1 MRKINSTFKTAFI
14 SEAGAALKNNDYF
27 AYVELDDYAC
37 YVIANSITDRIESES
52 AKVAVENAIRH
63 FQENPSMRRR
73 AMQSYLKATNEDFLS
88 ANSNEKLKAS
98 ICIVVTDYEKLRFGI
113 AGNTRFRLYREGIV
127 AFASHDMSL
136 TQDLIDAEKLP
147 ENILSKHEERHNLY
161 TYLGQEKDFS
171 PYISQSIKLING
183 DIVSL
188 YTSGIWENIDE
199 GELDDVF
206 SEAGDEPQPIL
217 DEVEDLL
224 LSRQPKNLTNYTIA
238 TIFIDKIFTDPNR
251 ARRIRRMIRIAIIV
265 FIVFIILLI
274 LGIIFYI
281 WYSNRQDKKHKMNLY
296 TDNTVTAI
304 QDNNYIRAQS
314 EVKKGIDLAEN
325 LDDEERINLL
335 NNYSRL
341 IDAVIAADND
351 YKNEQYT
358 DAYEAYQNALDISR
372 YADNLGESY
381 INKQIMQCENY
392 LSVSDLIAL
401 GDKALEEND
410 FDKAE
415 KNYFEAKKMALK
427 AHDLNGNQ
435 QAKEALEKL
444 YEQKKQMQDEQDKK
458 DKQKLSED
466 ISDLITQG
474 DNLQQ
479 GGDYVGAEA
488 KYMEAKELAAK
499 NYDADSKKEALSALE
514 KLDEVKAK
522 AQAQRQKNIDEQSDK
537 YMTAALVLARGD
549 DAFSAGDYTNANA
562 YYNTALEQYT
572 ALGDSSMC
580 QSISLKL
587 QQVATKQQEISN
599 QVQTAD
605 NLMMQADSLYKQNE
619 YNSAKQLYLKAK
631 QEYESLGREDKVG
644 EINNIL
650 DQIDI
655 DMAVMETMPQ

>member
-136 TQDLIDAEKLP
+136 TQDLIEDEKLP

-265 FIVFIILLI
+265 FIILLI

-351 YKNEQYT
+351 YKNEKYT
-358 DAYEAYQNALDISR
+358 DTYEAYQNALDISR

-435 QAKEALEKL
+435 QAKDALEKL
-444 YEQKKQMQDEQDKK
+444 YEQKKQMQDEQNKK

-522 AQAQRQKNIDEQSDK
+522 AEAQRQKNIDEQSEK

-572 ALGDSSMC
+572 SLGDNSMC
-580 QSISLKL
+580 QSISFKL

-599 QVQTAD
+599 QIQSAA
-605 NLMMQADSLYKQNE
+605 NLMMQADGLYKQNE

-631 QEYESLGREDKVG
+631 QEYQSLGREDKVD

>member
-136 TQDLIDAEKLP
+136 TQDLIEDEKLP

-251 ARRIRRMIRIAIIV
+251 ARRIRRMIRIAI
-265 FIVFIILLI
+265 IVFIILLI

-580 QSISLKL
+580 QSISFKL

-599 QVQTAD
+599 QIQSAA
-605 NLMMQADSLYKQNE
+605 NLMMQADGLYKQNE

-631 QEYESLGREDKVG
+631 QEYQSLGREDKVD

>member
-136 TQDLIDAEKLP
+136 TQDLIEDEKLP

-224 LSRQPKNLTNYTIA
+224 FSRQPKNLTNYTIA

-251 ARRIRRMIRIAIIV
+251 ARRIRRMIRIAI
-265 FIVFIILLI
+265 IVFIILLI

-351 YKNEQYT
+351 YKNEKYT

-435 QAKEALEKL
+435 QAKDALEKL
-444 YEQKKQMQDEQDKK
+444 YEQKKQMQDEQNKK

-522 AQAQRQKNIDEQSDK
+522 AEAQRQKNIDEQSEK

-572 ALGDSSMC
+572 SLGDNSMC
-580 QSISLKL
+580 QSISFKL

-599 QVQTAD
+599 QIQSAA
-605 NLMMQADSLYKQNE
+605 NLMMQADGLYKQNE

-631 QEYESLGREDKVG
+631 QEYQSLGREDKVD

>member
-136 TQDLIDAEKLP
+136 TQDLIEDEKLP

-265 FIVFIILLI
+265 FIILLI

-351 YKNEQYT
+351 YKNEKYT

-599 QVQTAD
+599 QVQTVD

>member
-136 TQDLIDAEKLP
+136 TQDLIEDEKLP

-265 FIVFIILLI
+265 FIILLI

-351 YKNEQYT
+351 YKNEKYT

-435 QAKEALEKL
+435 QAKDALEKL
-444 YEQKKQMQDEQDKK
+444 YEQKKQMQDEQNKK

-522 AQAQRQKNIDEQSDK
+522 AEAQRQKNIDEQSEK

-562 YYNTALEQYT
+562 YYNTALEQYIS
-572 ALGDSSMC
+572 LGDNSMC
-580 QSISLKL
+580 QSISFKL

-599 QVQTAD
+599 QIQSAA
-605 NLMMQADSLYKQNE
+605 NLMMQADGLYKQNE

-631 QEYESLGREDKVG
+631 QEYQSLGREDKVD

>member
-98 ICIVVTDYEKLRFGI
+98 ICIVVTDYKKLRFGI

-136 TQDLIDAEKLP
+136 TQDLIEDEKLP

-265 FIVFIILLI
+265 FIILLI

-351 YKNEQYT
+351 YKNEKYT

-522 AQAQRQKNIDEQSDK
+522 AEAQRQKNIDEQSEK

-572 ALGDSSMC
+572 SLGDNSMC
-580 QSISLKL
+580 QSISFKL

-599 QVQTAD
+599 QIQSAA
-605 NLMMQADSLYKQNE
+605 NLMMQADGLYKQNE

-631 QEYESLGREDKVG
+631 QEYQSLGREDKVD

>member
-136 TQDLIDAEKLP
+136 TQDLIEDEKLP

-265 FIVFIILLI
+265 FIILLI

-351 YKNEQYT
+351 YKNEKYT
-358 DAYEAYQNALDISR
+358 DAYEAYQNALDMSR

-522 AQAQRQKNIDEQSDK
+522 AEAQRQKNIDEQSEK

-572 ALGDSSMC
+572 SLGDNSMC
-580 QSISLKL
+580 QSISFKL

-599 QVQTAD
+599 QIQSAA
-605 NLMMQADSLYKQNE
+605 NLMMQADGLYKQNE

-631 QEYESLGREDKVG
+631 QEYQSLGREDKVD

>member
-136 TQDLIDAEKLP
+136 TQDLIEDEKLP

-188 YTSGIWENIDE
+188 YTSGIWENVDE

-251 ARRIRRMIRIAIIV
+251 ARRIRRMIRIAI
-265 FIVFIILLI
+265 IVFIILLI

-580 QSISLKL
+580 QSISFKL

>member
-1 MRKINSTFKTAFI
+1 MRKLNSTFKTAFI

-136 TQDLIDAEKLP
+136 TQDLIEDEKLP

-265 FIVFIILLI
+265 FIILLI

-351 YKNEQYT
+351 YKNEKYT
-358 DAYEAYQNALDISR
+358 DAYEAYQNALDMSR

-605 NLMMQADSLYKQNE
+605 NLIMQADSLYKQNE

>member
-136 TQDLIDAEKLP
+136 TQDLIEDEKLP

-265 FIVFIILLI
+265 FIILLI

-314 EVKKGIDLAEN
+314 EVKKGIELAEN
-325 LDDEERINLL
+325 LDDEEKITLL

-341 IDAVIAADND
+341 IEAVITADND
-351 YKNEQYT
+351 YKNEKYT

-401 GDKALEEND
+401 GDKALEKND

-572 ALGDSSMC
+572 SLGDNSMC
-580 QSISLKL
+580 QSISFKL

-599 QVQTAD
+599 QIQSAA
-605 NLMMQADSLYKQNE
+605 NLMMQADGLYKQNE

-631 QEYESLGREDKVG
+631 QEYQSLGREDKVD

>member
-98 ICIVVTDYEKLRFGI
+98 ICIVVTDYEKMRFGI

-188 YTSGIWENIDE
+188 YTRGVWENIDE

-265 FIVFIILLI
+265 FIILLI

-314 EVKKGIDLAEN
+314 EVKKGIDLAES

-351 YKNEQYT
+351 YKNEKYT

-392 LSVSDLIAL
+392 LSVSDLIDL

-522 AQAQRQKNIDEQSDK
+522 AQAQRQKNVDEQSDK

-605 NLMMQADSLYKQNE
+605 NLMMQAGNLYRQNE

-631 QEYESLGREDKVG
+631 QEYQSLGREDKVE

>member
-136 TQDLIDAEKLP
+136 TQDLIEDEKLP

-265 FIVFIILLI
+265 FIILLI

-351 YKNEQYT
+351 YKNEKYT

-488 KYMEAKELAAK
+488 KYMEVKELAAK

-522 AQAQRQKNIDEQSDK
+522 AEAQRQKNIDEQSEK

-572 ALGDSSMC
+572 SLGDNSMC
-580 QSISLKL
+580 QSISFKL

-599 QVQTAD
+599 QIQSAA
-605 NLMMQADSLYKQNE
+605 NLMMQADGLYKQNE

-631 QEYESLGREDKVG
+631 QEYQSLGREDKVD

>member
-52 AKVAVENAIRH
+52 AKLAVENAIRH

-251 ARRIRRMIRIAIIV
+251 ARRIRRMIRIAI
-265 FIVFIILLI
+265 IVFIILLI

-599 QVQTAD
+599 QIQSAA

>member
-136 TQDLIDAEKLP
+136 TQDLIEDEKLP

-265 FIVFIILLI
+265 FIILLI

-351 YKNEQYT
+351 YKNEKYT

-572 ALGDSSMC
+572 ALGDNSMC

>member
-136 TQDLIDAEKLP
+136 TQDLIEDEKLP

-265 FIVFIILLI
+265 FIILLI

-351 YKNEQYT
+351 YKNEKYT

-427 AHDLNGNQ
+427 AHDLNENQ
-435 QAKEALEKL
+435 QAKDALEKL
-444 YEQKKQMQDEQDKK
+444 YEQKKQMQDEQNKK

-522 AQAQRQKNIDEQSDK
+522 AEAQRQKNIDEQSEK

-572 ALGDSSMC
+572 SLGDNSMC
-580 QSISLKL
+580 QSISFKL

-599 QVQTAD
+599 QIQSAA
-605 NLMMQADSLYKQNE
+605 NLMMQADGLYKQNE

-631 QEYESLGREDKVG
+631 QEYQSLGREDKVD

>member
-52 AKVAVENAIRH
+52 AKLAVENAIRH

-136 TQDLIDAEKLP
+136 TQDLIEDEKLP

-251 ARRIRRMIRIAIIV
+251 ARHIRRMIRIAI
-265 FIVFIILLI
+265 IVFIILLI

-351 YKNEQYT
+351 YKNEKYT

>member
-1 MRKINSTFKTAFI
+1 MRKLNSTFKTAFI
-14 SEAGAALKNNDYF
+14 SEEGAALKNNDYF

-52 AKVAVENAIRH
+52 AKIAVENAIRH
-63 FQENPSMRRR
+63 FQENPSMKRR

-88 ANSNEKLKAS
+88 VNSNEKLKAS

-127 AFASHDMSL
+127 AYASHDMSL
-136 TQDLIDAEKLP
+136 TQDLIDEEKLP
-147 ENILSKHEERHNLY
+147 ENILSEHEERHNLY
-161 TYLGQEKDFS
+161 TYLGQEKGFV

-206 SEAGDEPQPIL
+206 SEAADEPQPIL
-217 DEVEDLL
+217 DEIEDLL
-224 LSRQPKNLTNYTIA
+224 LSRQPKNLSNYTMA
-238 TIFIDKIFTDPNR
+238 AIFIDKIFVDPNR

-265 FIVFIILLI
+265 FIILFI

-281 WYSNRQDKKHKMNLY
+281 WYSNRQDKINKMNLY

-304 QDNNYIRAQS
+304 QDNNYIRAQN
-314 EVKKGIDLAEN
+314 EVKKGIELAEN
-325 LDDEERINLL
+325 LDDEEKITLL

-341 IDAVIAADND
+341 IEAVITADND
-351 YKNEQYT
+351 YKNEKYT

-435 QAKEALEKL
+435 QAKDALEKL
-444 YEQKKQMQDEQDKK
+444 YEQKKQMQDEQNKK

-522 AQAQRQKNIDEQSDK
+522 AEAQRQKNIDEQSEK

-572 ALGDSSMC
+572 SLGDNSMC
-580 QSISLKL
+580 QSISFKL

-599 QVQTAD
+599 QIQSAA
-605 NLMMQADSLYKQNE
+605 NLMMQADGLYKQNE

-631 QEYESLGREDKVG
+631 QEYQSLGREDKVD

>member
-1 MRKINSTFKTAFI
+1 
-14 SEAGAALKNNDYF
+14 
-27 AYVELDDYAC
+27 
-37 YVIANSITDRIESES
+37 
-52 AKVAVENAIRH
+52 
-63 FQENPSMRRR
+63 MRRR

-136 TQDLIDAEKLP
+136 TQDLIEDEKLP

-265 FIVFIILLI
+265 FIILLI

-351 YKNEQYT
+351 YKNEKYT

-522 AQAQRQKNIDEQSDK
+522 AEAQRQKNIDEQSEK

-572 ALGDSSMC
+572 SLGDNSMC
-580 QSISLKL
+580 QSISFKL

-599 QVQTAD
+599 QIQSAA
-605 NLMMQADSLYKQNE
+605 NLMMQADGLYKQNE

-631 QEYESLGREDKVG
+631 QEYQSLGREDKVD

>member
-136 TQDLIDAEKLP
+136 TQDLIEDEKLP

-265 FIVFIILLI
+265 FIILLI

-351 YKNEQYT
+351 YKNEKYT

-572 ALGDSSMC
+572 SLGDNSMC
-580 QSISLKL
+580 QSISFKL

>member
-136 TQDLIDAEKLP
+136 TQDLIEDEKLP

-265 FIVFIILLI
+265 FIILLI

-351 YKNEQYT
+351 YKNEKYT

-435 QAKEALEKL
+435 QAKDALEKL
-444 YEQKKQMQDEQDKK
+444 YEQKKQMQDEQNKK

-522 AQAQRQKNIDEQSDK
+522 AEAQRQKNIDEQSEK

-572 ALGDSSMC
+572 SLGDNSMC
-580 QSISLKL
+580 QSISFKL

-599 QVQTAD
+599 QIQSAA
-605 NLMMQADSLYKQNE
+605 NLMMQADGLYKQNE

-631 QEYESLGREDKVG
+631 QEYQSLGREDKVD

-655 DMAVMETMPQ
+655 DMAVMETMLQ

>member
-73 AMQSYLKATNEDFLS
+73 TMQSYLKATNEDFLS

-98 ICIVVTDYEKLRFGI
+98 ICIVVTDYEKMRFGI

-188 YTSGIWENIDE
+188 YTSGIWENVDE

-251 ARRIRRMIRIAIIV
+251 ARRIRRMIRIAI
-265 FIVFIILLI
+265 IVFIILLI

-351 YKNEQYT
+351 YKNEKYT

>member
-113 AGNTRFRLYREGIV
+113 AGNTRFRLYRERIV

-136 TQDLIDAEKLP
+136 TQDLIEDEKLP

-265 FIVFIILLI
+265 FIILLI

-351 YKNEQYT
+351 YKNEKYT
-358 DAYEAYQNALDISR
+358 DAYEAYQNALDMSR

-572 ALGDSSMC
+572 SLGDNSMC
-580 QSISLKL
+580 QSISFKL

-599 QVQTAD
+599 QIQSAA
-605 NLMMQADSLYKQNE
+605 NLMMQADGLYKQNE

-631 QEYESLGREDKVG
+631 QEYQSLGREDKVD

>member
-98 ICIVVTDYEKLRFGI
+98 ICIVVTDYEKMRFGI

-136 TQDLIDAEKLP
+136 TQDLIEDEKLP

-251 ARRIRRMIRIAIIV
+251 ARRIRRMIRIAI
-265 FIVFIILLI
+265 IVFIILLI

>member
-136 TQDLIDAEKLP
+136 TQDLIEDEKLP

-265 FIVFIILLI
+265 FIILLI

-351 YKNEQYT
+351 YKNEKYT

-522 AQAQRQKNIDEQSDK
+522 AEAQRQKNIDEQSEK

-572 ALGDSSMC
+572 SLGDNSMC
-580 QSISLKL
+580 QSISFKL

-599 QVQTAD
+599 QIQSAA
-605 NLMMQADSLYKQNE
+605 NLMMQADGLYKQNE

-631 QEYESLGREDKVG
+631 QEYQSLGREDKVD

>member
-136 TQDLIDAEKLP
+136 TQDLIEDEKLP

-265 FIVFIILLI
+265 FIILLI

-351 YKNEQYT
+351 YKNEKYT
-358 DAYEAYQNALDISR
+358 DAYEAYQNALDMSR

-605 NLMMQADSLYKQNE
+605 NLIMQADSLYKQNE

>member
-1 MRKINSTFKTAFI
+1 MRKLNSTFKTAFI

-113 AGNTRFRLYREGIV
+113 AGNTRFRLYRERIV

-136 TQDLIDAEKLP
+136 TQDLIEDEKLP

-206 SEAGDEPQPIL
+206 SEAADEPQPIL
-217 DEVEDLL
+217 DEIEDLL
-224 LSRQPKNLTNYTIA
+224 LSRQPKNLSNYTMA
-238 TIFIDKIFTDPNR
+238 AIFIDKIFVDPNR

-265 FIVFIILLI
+265 FIILFI

-304 QDNNYIRAQS
+304 QDNNYIRAQN
-314 EVKKGIDLAEN
+314 EVKKGIELAEN
-325 LDDEERINLL
+325 LDDEEKITLL

-341 IDAVIAADND
+341 IEAVITADND
-351 YKNEQYT
+351 YKNEKYT

-435 QAKEALEKL
+435 QAKDALEKL
-444 YEQKKQMQDEQDKK
+444 YEQKKQMQDEQNKK

-522 AQAQRQKNIDEQSDK
+522 AEAQRQKNIDEQSEK

-572 ALGDSSMC
+572 SLGDNSMC
-580 QSISLKL
+580 QSISFKL

-599 QVQTAD
+599 QIQSAA
-605 NLMMQADSLYKQNE
+605 NLMMQADGLYKQNE

-631 QEYESLGREDKVG
+631 QEYQSLGREDKVD

>member
-52 AKVAVENAIRH
+52 AKLAVENAIRH

-251 ARRIRRMIRIAIIV
+251 ARRIRRMIRIAI
-265 FIVFIILLI
+265 IVFIILLI

-572 ALGDSSMC
+572 ALGDNSMC

>member
-1 MRKINSTFKTAFI
+1 MRKLNSTFKTAFI

-136 TQDLIDAEKLP
+136 TQDLIEDEKLP

-265 FIVFIILLI
+265 FIILLI

-351 YKNEQYT
+351 YKNEKYT

-522 AQAQRQKNIDEQSDK
+522 AQAQRQKNVDEQSDK

-587 QQVATKQQEISN
+587 QQVATKQQEISS
-599 QVQTAD
+599 QVQIAD
-605 NLMMQADSLYKQNE
+605 NFMLQAGNLYRQNE

-631 QEYESLGREDKVG
+631 QEYQSLGREDKVE

>member
-136 TQDLIDAEKLP
+136 TQDLIEDEKLP

-238 TIFIDKIFTDPNR
+238 TIFIDKIFTDPTR
-251 ARRIRRMIRIAIIV
+251 ARRIRRMIRIAI
-265 FIVFIILLI
+265 IVFIILLI

-351 YKNEQYT
+351 YKNEKYT

-435 QAKEALEKL
+435 QAKDALEKL
-444 YEQKKQMQDEQDKK
+444 YEQKKQMQDEQNKK

-522 AQAQRQKNIDEQSDK
+522 AEAQRQKNIDEQSEK

-572 ALGDSSMC
+572 SLGDNSMC
-580 QSISLKL
+580 QSISFKL

-599 QVQTAD
+599 QIQSAA
-605 NLMMQADSLYKQNE
+605 NLMMQADGLYKQNE

-631 QEYESLGREDKVG
+631 QEYQSLGREDKVD

>member
-113 AGNTRFRLYREGIV
+113 AGNTRFRLYREEIV

-136 TQDLIDAEKLP
+136 TQDLIEDEKLP

-265 FIVFIILLI
+265 FIILLI

-351 YKNEQYT
+351 YKNEKYT

-435 QAKEALEKL
+435 QAKDALEKL
-444 YEQKKQMQDEQDKK
+444 YEQKKQMQDEQNKK

-522 AQAQRQKNIDEQSDK
+522 AEAQRQKNIDEQSEK

-572 ALGDSSMC
+572 SLGDNSMC
-580 QSISLKL
+580 QSISFKL

-599 QVQTAD
+599 QIQSAA
-605 NLMMQADSLYKQNE
+605 NLMMQADGLYKQNE

-631 QEYESLGREDKVG
+631 QEYQSLGREDKVD

>member
-136 TQDLIDAEKLP
+136 TQDLIEDEKLP

-206 SEAGDEPQPIL
+206 SEAADEPQPIL

-251 ARRIRRMIRIAIIV
+251 ARRIRRMIRIAI
-265 FIVFIILLI
+265 IVFIILLI

-351 YKNEQYT
+351 YKNEKYT

-435 QAKEALEKL
+435 QAKDALEKL
-444 YEQKKQMQDEQDKK
+444 YEQKKQMQDEQNKK

-522 AQAQRQKNIDEQSDK
+522 AEAQRQKNIDEQSEK

-572 ALGDSSMC
+572 SLGDNSMC
-580 QSISLKL
+580 QSISFKL

-599 QVQTAD
+599 QIQSAA
-605 NLMMQADSLYKQNE
+605 NLMMQADGLYKQNE

-631 QEYESLGREDKVG
+631 QEYQSLGREDKVD

>member
-113 AGNTRFRLYREGIV
+113 AGNTRFRLYRERIV

-136 TQDLIDAEKLP
+136 TQDLIEDEKLP

-265 FIVFIILLI
+265 FIILLI

-351 YKNEQYT
+351 YKNEKYT

-401 GDKALEEND
+401 GDKALEKND

>member
-251 ARRIRRMIRIAIIV
+251 ARRIRRMIRIAI
-265 FIVFIILLI
+265 IVFIILLI

-599 QVQTAD
+599 QMQTAD

>member
-136 TQDLIDAEKLP
+136 TQDLIEDEKLP

-265 FIVFIILLI
+265 FIILLI

-351 YKNEQYT
+351 YKNEKYT

>member
-136 TQDLIDAEKLP
+136 TQDLIEDEKLP
-147 ENILSKHEERHNLY
+147 ENILSKHEEQHNLY

-265 FIVFIILLI
+265 FIILLI

-351 YKNEQYT
+351 YKNEKYT

-435 QAKEALEKL
+435 QAKDALEKL
-444 YEQKKQMQDEQDKK
+444 YEQKKQMQDEQNKK

-522 AQAQRQKNIDEQSDK
+522 AEAQRQKNIDEQSEK

-572 ALGDSSMC
+572 SLGDNSMC
-580 QSISLKL
+580 QSISFKL

-599 QVQTAD
+599 QIQSAA
-605 NLMMQADSLYKQNE
+605 NLMMQADGLYKQNE

-631 QEYESLGREDKVG
+631 QEYQSLGREDKVD

>member
-136 TQDLIDAEKLP
+136 TQDLIEDEKLP

-265 FIVFIILLI
+265 FIILLI

-351 YKNEQYT
+351 YKNEKYT

-435 QAKEALEKL
+435 QAKDALEKL

-522 AQAQRQKNIDEQSDK
+522 AEAQRQKNIDEQSEK

-572 ALGDSSMC
+572 SLGDNSMC
-580 QSISLKL
+580 QSISFKL

-599 QVQTAD
+599 QIQSAA
-605 NLMMQADSLYKQNE
+605 NLMMQADGLYKQNE

-631 QEYESLGREDKVG
+631 QEYQSLGREDKVD

>member
-136 TQDLIDAEKLP
+136 TQDLIEDEKLP

-265 FIVFIILLI
+265 FIILLI

-351 YKNEQYT
+351 YKNEKYT

-580 QSISLKL
+580 QSISIKL
-587 QQVATKQQEISN
+587 QQVATKQQEIAN
-599 QVQTAD
+599 QMQNAD
-605 NLMMQADSLYKQNE
+605 NLMAQADSLYKQNE

-631 QEYESLGREDKVG
+631 QEYQSLGREDKAD
-644 EINNIL
+644 EINTIL

>member
-136 TQDLIDAEKLP
+136 TQDLIEDEKLP

-265 FIVFIILLI
+265 FIILLI

-281 WYSNRQDKKHKMNLY
+281 WYSNRQDKINKMNLY

-304 QDNNYIRAQS
+304 QDNNYIRAQN
-314 EVKKGIDLAEN
+314 EVKKGIELAEN
-325 LDDEERINLL
+325 LDDEEKITLL

-341 IDAVIAADND
+341 IEAVITADND
-351 YKNEQYT
+351 YKNEKYT

-435 QAKEALEKL
+435 QAKDALEKL
-444 YEQKKQMQDEQDKK
+444 YEQKKQMQDEQNKK

-522 AQAQRQKNIDEQSDK
+522 AEAQRQKNIDEQSEK

-572 ALGDSSMC
+572 SLGDNSMC
-580 QSISLKL
+580 QSISFKL

-599 QVQTAD
+599 QIQSAA
-605 NLMMQADSLYKQNE
+605 NLMMQADGLYKQNE

-631 QEYESLGREDKVG
+631 QEYQSLGREDKVD

>member
-52 AKVAVENAIRH
+52 AKLAVENAIRH

-136 TQDLIDAEKLP
+136 TQDLIEDEKLP

-265 FIVFIILLI
+265 FIILLI

-351 YKNEQYT
+351 YKNEKYT

-522 AQAQRQKNIDEQSDK
+522 AEAQRQKNIDEQSEK

>member
-136 TQDLIDAEKLP
+136 TQDLIEDEKLP

-206 SEAGDEPQPIL
+206 SEAGDEPQLIL

-251 ARRIRRMIRIAIIV
+251 ARRIRRMIRIAI
-265 FIVFIILLI
+265 IVFIILLI

-351 YKNEQYT
+351 YKNEKYT

-631 QEYESLGREDKVG
+631 QEYQSLGREDKVG